1 VAGKDSIQIPVDEA
15 PAEYAG
21 NARYVRARGAIEN
34 PFAFDAAFFDVNPA
48 EAKLIDPQQRVL
60 LEVAFDA
67 LESSAEGTGLD
78 PRRDH
83 GRTGVFAGVED
94 NTYYKMEILPFPE
107 AEARAG
113 RFSIMTGN
121 EKDYVA
127 MRIAHKL
134 NLRGPAISVHTA
146 CSTSLVAV
154 IMACKSLRTREC
166 DLALAGGASVHFP
179 TNDGYYFQEGG
190 VFSSDGHCRP
200 FDRNAEGTN
209 FTDGAG
215 VVVLKRLKDALRD
228 GNHIHAV
235 IKGGAVNNDGG
246 DKISFSAPSI
256 SGQSRCISD
265 AIADAGVN
273 PESLQFLEAHGT
285 ATPVGDPIEI
295 ESLRQAYR
303 KFTDKKQFCGIGS
316 VKSNIGHTTAAA
328 GVASLIKMAL
338 ALENGKVPP
347 TVHFKAPNP
356 GLDIE
361 NSPFYVVSQL
371 TDWKPVAGLR
381 RRAGLSSFGIG
392 GTNAHAVIEEAPLST
407 EADVNAEHPAAN
419 R

>member
-1 VAGKDSIQIPVDEA
+1 MWL
-15 PAEYAG
+15 
-21 NARYVRARGAIEN
+21 
-34 PFAFDAAFFDVNPA
+34 FDVNPA

-166 DLALAGGASVHFP
+166 DLALAGAPFIFRP
-179 TNDGYYFQEGG
+179 T
-190 VFSSDGHCRP
+190 
-200 FDRNAEGTN
+200 
-209 FTDGAG
+209 TD
-215 VVVLKRLKDALRD
+215 
-228 GNHIHAV
+228 ITF
-235 IKGGAVNNDGG
+235 KG
-246 DKISFSAPSI
+246 
-256 SGQSRCISD
+256 RC
-265 AIADAGVN
+265 
-273 PESLQFLEAHGT
+273 LQF
-285 ATPVGDPIEI
+285 
-295 ESLRQAYR
+295 
-303 KFTDKKQFCGIGS
+303 
-316 VKSNIGHTTAAA
+316 
-328 GVASLIKMAL
+328 
-338 ALENGKVPP
+338 
-347 TVHFKAPNP
+347 
-356 GLDIE
+356 
-361 NSPFYVVSQL
+361 
-371 TDWKPVAGLR
+371 
-381 RRAGLSSFGIG
+381 RRA
-392 GTNAHAVIEEAPLST
+392 AVRSIERRGHEFHRWCRRCSVET
-407 EADVNAEHPAAN
+407 SRTFTAETTFTQ
-419 R
+419 